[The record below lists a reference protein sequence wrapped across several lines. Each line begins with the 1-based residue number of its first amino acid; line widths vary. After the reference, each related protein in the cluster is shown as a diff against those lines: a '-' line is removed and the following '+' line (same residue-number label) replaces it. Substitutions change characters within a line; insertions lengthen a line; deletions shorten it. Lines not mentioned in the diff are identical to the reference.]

1 MEEYTDDHLGVYIRF
16 SSDEKNEL
24 RHALKGV
31 APPEA
36 IEAFIAGAEDLC
48 GRKSIILM
56 AQPTPAET
64 RAGREKL
71 LGDCRKAQK
80 TLGRFAAIMAETRD
94 EVIHISRS
102 EDIVDW
108 GPGFY
113 VEHEIF
119 MEAMDIYYTLEK
131 FIEKLEKFQ
140 RHEEKKTRKQGR
152 PEGDQDR
159 FIRSIKWVYEE
170 YIAPATLY
178 EDGPFFQVVR
188 LALKFVGLPYEYPT
202 KSIRAA
208 MKGAAID
215 LKGTR
220 TSLAAGLAYIEQTHG
235 TEQEKKA
242 FINKEMGYH
251 KQRMKEEDE
260 KAKDLL
266 TLMNKPT
273 E

>member
-1 MEEYTDDHLGVYIRF
+1 METKDVSHLGDDAPYNAF
-16 SSDEKNEL
+16 SIFTSDEKNEL

-36 IEAFIAGAEDLC
+36 IEAFIAGAEELC
-48 GRKSIILM
+48 QTKKDCLV

-64 RAGREKL
+64 RAAREKL
-71 LGDCRKAQK
+71 LRDCRKAIK
-80 TLGRFAAIMAETRD
+80 TLGRFKDYELDIYR
-94 EVIHISRS
+94 I
-102 EDIVDW
+102 EDIDASTWDSHVGD
-108 GPGFY
+108 
-113 VEHEIF
+113 EIF
-119 MEAMDIYYTLEK
+119 MEARKIYFTLENL
-131 FIEKLEKFQ
+131 IEKLEKFH
-140 RHEEKKTRKQGR
+140 RHKEKKKRKQGR
-152 PEGDQDR
+152 PEADKDR

-188 LALKFVGLPYEYPT
+188 LALEFVGLPSKYPT

-220 TSLAAGLAYIEQTHG
+220 TSLLAGLVYIEQTHG
-235 TEQEKKA
+235 TEQDKGA
-242 FINKEMGYH
+242 FYKEWKGYH
-251 KQRMKEEDE
+251 KQRLKEEDE
-260 KAKDLL
+260 KVKDLL
-266 TLMNKPT
+266 RLKNKPT